1 MELTIRIYTKND
13 SRTISFNAGEIDEMV
28 EKYLK
33 EQYLGDDEIVESIA
47 YENVGLEQYL
57 GDDEI
62 VESIAYENVGL

>member
-47 YENVGLEQYL
+47 YENVGL
-57 GDDEI
+57 
-62 VESIAYENVGL
+62 